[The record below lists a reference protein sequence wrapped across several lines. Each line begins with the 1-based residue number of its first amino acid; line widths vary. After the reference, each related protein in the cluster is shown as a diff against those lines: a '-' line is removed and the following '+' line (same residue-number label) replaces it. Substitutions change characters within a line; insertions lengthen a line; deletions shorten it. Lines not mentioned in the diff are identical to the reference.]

1 MPFGDRTGP
10 EGRGPMT
17 GRGAGY
23 CSDANAP
30 GNVAAYGTGR
40 GFGRGFGRGARFG
53 FGRGFGRGRGGWG
66 QGGGFFSDPVRDTA
80 MPVISREQ
88 EVDTLKAQ
96 AKGLQDT
103 LQRIN
108 DRLDKLENQE

>member
-1 MPFGDRTGP
+1 
-10 EGRGPMT
+10 MT

-23 CSDANAP
+23 CTDANTP
-30 GNVAAYGTGR
+30 GNAAMYGAGR
-40 GFGRGFGRGARFG
+40 GFGRGFARGARC
-53 FGRGFGRGRGGWG
+53 GFGRGRGGWG
-66 QGGGFFSDPVRDTA
+66 QGGGFFSDPVRGGA
-80 MPVISREQ
+80 MPLVSREQ

-96 AKGLQDT
+96 AQSLQDT